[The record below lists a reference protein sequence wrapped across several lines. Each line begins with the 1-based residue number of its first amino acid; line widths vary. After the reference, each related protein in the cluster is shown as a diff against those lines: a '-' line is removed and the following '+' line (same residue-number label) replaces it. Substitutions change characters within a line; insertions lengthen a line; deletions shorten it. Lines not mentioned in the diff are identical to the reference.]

1 MCKRQDQK
9 WGLKQRVQ
17 KNVKLCFRH
26 IEILSEVPPL
36 RNQRSNHCIVLG
48 DVVSVVPLFVLS
60 RLDRVWPWFANE
72 RREAERD
79 IRRFARERDWWSDA
93 LSEEVHG
100 RFDPSLERE
109 RGNGEWWR
117 AAWSSGLRG
126 YTCTFIR
133 VSRSNTGE
141 EMHGQNLQTRK
152 MLRPDPDRFLSKL
165 GCYWARG
172 GNKITSLNWAYT
184 LLGRTRLF
192 YETMKA
198 WTYPFYLYYSGKLT

>member
-72 RREAERD
+72 RREVERD

-100 RFDPSLERE
+100 LFDPSLERE
-109 RGNGEWWR
+109 RGETENGGGLREALEW
-117 AAWSSGLRG
+117 ARG
-126 YTCTFIR
+126 YTFTR

-141 EMHGQNLQTRK
+141 EMHGQNLQTGK
-152 MLRPDPDRFLSKL
+152 MLRPDPSRFSSNL
-165 GCYWARG
+165 GCYWAREV
-172 GNKITSLNWAYT
+172 NKMTSLNWAYA

-198 WTYPFYLYYSGKLT
+198 RTYPFYLYCSGKLT